1 MGPSNKSLEAC
12 LISGGRLTSL
22 VSNPAPHP
30 STGMRLG
37 PKDVA
42 VSERGVFLPAPSSL
56 SICRSPTLWLL
67 ALIPSSFPMREPT
80 NISQV
85 PAQGHRT
92 ELRGFSSHQ
101 EMGGEF
107 WSSLCPT
114 PQPWILNPSNPTG
127 LVPWKWR
134 WEGMHLEFSGWEAS
148 LLCPQVKG
156 PHQVTPPVGTQGR
169 RQESKKQGSTT
180 TLKIAVPSKG
190 RVSWL
195 GTGWEGDLSLCPL
208 LYLLIKYS

>member
-80 NISQV
+80 DISQV
-85 PAQGHRT
+85 PAQRHRT

-134 WEGMHLEFSGWEAS
+134 WEGVHLEFSGAGRH
-148 LLCPQVKG
+148 LCSAYK
-156 PHQVTPPVGTQGR
+156 
-169 RQESKKQGSTT
+169 
-180 TLKIAVPSKG
+180 
-190 RVSWL
+190 
-195 GTGWEGDLSLCPL
+195 
-208 LYLLIKYS
+208 